1 MKKRHR
7 HNRIFLALSV
17 TKKLDHNNPATVPAV
32 GMADAFLFLYP
43 AMGFAVGMTDAFLFP
58 YPSAAFAVG
67 MTDAF
72 LFPYP
77 ATGFAVGMADAFL
90 FLYPPAAFAYYSKT
104 GSVNTSI
111 HTPCFI

>member
-1 MKKRHR
+1 M
-7 HNRIFLALSV
+7 NNGIFLAKSV

-43 AMGFAVGMTDAFLFP
+43 AMG
-58 YPSAAFAVG
+58 FAVG